1 VLLVHVIVNQLE
13 GDLVLPVIL
22 SRTVDLHPAV
32 VTIGVVVM
40 SALFGVIGVLISIPL
55 LSLAII
61 VAQMLW
67 IEPLEAA
74 TRGRSELLADG

>member
-1 VLLVHVIVNQLE
+1 
-13 GDLVLPVIL
+13 
-22 SRTVDLHPAV
+22 V